1 MAVLFEVFSFPCFDR
16 LNFGMD
22 HVSIPDSMKR
32 TTSIAFRWIFFL
44 SYAALVLILSMQSS
58 LPGQSRIPDK
68 LEHALEYLLFAVL
81 TARALQ
87 KSRTRHLPSDL
98 ALAYIF
104 CVVFAALD
112 EFVQSNIP
120 GRDASLGDWLADIS
134 GITVAI
140 ILLLK
145 RSYKECVLPAMKQLK
160 LFLLFT
166 FLFYNLSFATEIM
179 PLSEIK
185 EGMTG
190 VGRTVFKGN
199 EIEEFQVEILGVLR
213 NYLPQQN
220 LILGML
226 KGGNL
231 EETGVIAGMSG
242 SPVYI
247 NGKIIGAVAYSWQF
261 AKKPIAGITPIES
274 MLKAKSLPTEQ
285 PPVAP
290 PIEVANY
297 FNFENLLTSHF
308 QDSTKIQTSL
318 PQFGEVQLMPIAA
331 PLTVSGF
338 EPRVLDR
345 FTPLFSAL
353 GMKPVQGGAAAGST
367 DEKLPSNLEPGSPVS
382 VQLIQGDFDIGAI
395 GTVTYRDEDKV
406 LAFGHP
412 FYNLGPINFPMA
424 TARIYAV
431 VPSLYS
437 SFKVGSA
444 GSVVGSVKQDLHSA
458 IMGVMGSKSP
468 MIPVTVKM
476 NDGDDKAR
484 TFRFEVANHK
494 LLSPILLDFAFQNS
508 ILVTQLGYSESTLK
522 VNGIIGVKGKSPVVI
537 GNIFSGAGS
546 FTTASQYVA
555 SIVYALM
562 SNEFQNVDIEDV
574 NIEVETSMKR
584 NESEL
589 LEVWLDR
596 NEVRPGEEVKLK
608 AMYRPLHGSKESQ
621 EFTVRIPEDVQLN
634 QLYFM
639 VGGGQELSRQ
649 EFAIYGKAYQPDNL
663 DQLIGLL
670 NGLRANDRIYVKAF
684 TNEPSLVMKGQFL
697 SSLPSSAFS
706 ILSSSQTIGSS
717 ARVNRL
723 ALWEDSKP
731 VGSYLTG
738 YRIFSVHVLPRQN

>member
-1 MAVLFEVFSFPCFDR
+1 MSFACMKQVKVFLILGVLFCNIV
-16 LNFGMD
+16 
-22 HVSIPDSMKR
+22 
-32 TTSIAFRWIFFL
+32 AF
-44 SYAALVLILSMQSS
+44 
-58 LPGQSRIPDK
+58 
-68 LEHALEYLLFAVL
+68 
-81 TARALQ
+81 
-87 KSRTRHLPSDL
+87 
-98 ALAYIF
+98 
-104 CVVFAALD
+104 
-112 EFVQSNIP
+112 SNI
-120 GRDASLGDWLADIS
+120 
-134 GITVAI
+134 
-140 ILLLK
+140 
-145 RSYKECVLPAMKQLK
+145 
-160 LFLLFT
+160 
-166 FLFYNLSFATEIM
+166 SFATDKDIM

-190 VGRTVFKGN
+190 VGRTVFKGSQ
-199 EIEEFQVEILGVLR
+199 IEEFQVEILGVLK

-247 NGKIIGAVAYSWQF
+247 NGKMIGAVAYSWPF
-261 AKKPIAGITPIES
+261 AKTPIAGITPIES
-274 MLKAKSLPTEQ
+274 MLKAQTMPTEQ
-285 PPVAP
+285 PPQAP
-290 PIEVANY
+290 PLEVASY
-297 FNFENLLTSHF
+297 YNFENLITNHF
-308 QDSTKIQTSL
+308 QDAQKVQTSL
-318 PQFGEVQLMPIAA
+318 PQFGNVQLTPIAA

-338 EPRVLDR
+338 EPKILES

-353 GMKPVQGGAAAGST
+353 GMQPVQGAAAGST
-367 DEKLPSNLEPGSPVS
+367 TEKLPANLDPGSPIS

-395 GTVTYRDEDKV
+395 GTVTYRNQDKV

-424 TARIYAV
+424 TAQIYAV

-458 IMGVMGSKSP
+458 IMGVMGSPSP

-476 NDGDDKAR
+476 NDGDEKER
-484 TFRFEVANHK
+484 TFHFEVANHK
-494 LLSPILLDFAFQNS
+494 LLTPILLDFAFQNS

-522 VNGIIGVKGKSPVVI
+522 VNGIIGVKGRSPVVV

-546 FTTASQYVA
+546 FQSASQYVA
-555 SIVYALM
+555 SVLYALM
-562 SNEFQNVDIEDV
+562 TNEFQNVDIQDV

-596 NEVRPGEEVKLK
+596 NEVRPGETVKLR
-608 AMYRPLHGSKESQ
+608 AMYRPLQGAKKFE
-621 EFTVRIPEDVQLN
+621 EFDIKIPDDVQLN
-634 QLYFM
+634 QQIYFM

-649 EFAIYGKAYQPDNL
+649 EYAIYGKAYQPDNM

-723 ALWEDSKP
+723 ALFEDSKP
-731 VGSYLTG
+731 IDSYLTG
-738 YRIFSVHVLPRQN
+738 YRLFSVQVLPRQN